1 MEHPICQ
8 LYKSL
13 YGEKFLYDLL
23 IQDKCEVDYEF
34 PGFMDFYYHLSQI
47 IPYDHTVLDLGCYIG
62 LQSIY
67 FRNHIAYI
75 GVDSTPMI
83 TANLPNTTYHLL
95 DINEFLNSMPTSLDS
110 KIFAICSYV
119 PIDTL
124 RIRQMFSNVF
134 CYYPT

>member
-67 FRNHIAYI
+67 FRNHIFKDHIWERWDYLHTCPLQYDA
-75 GVDSTPMI
+75 G
-83 TANLPNTTYHLL
+83 
-95 DINEFLNSMPTSLDS
+95 
-110 KIFAICSYV
+110 
-119 PIDTL
+119 
-124 RIRQMFSNVF
+124 
-134 CYYPT
+134 